1 MSTLFI
7 DILLYKYSRQQQ
19 GVCMVRKSKVKTP
32 EDIINDIKEKQS
44 EIDDLLWDLEDTIS
58 VSSDSD
64 ISDFDEEEEID
75 ETDEE

>member
-1 MSTLFI
+1 
-7 DILLYKYSRQQQ
+7 
-19 GVCMVRKSKVKTP
+19 MVRKSKVKTP

-58 VSSDSD
+58 VSSDSN

>member
-1 MSTLFI
+1 MPNN
-7 DILLYKYSRQQQ
+7 K
-19 GVCMVRKSKVKTP
+19 GVYMARKKIKTP

-44 EIDDLLWDLEDTIS
+44 EIDDLLYNLEDTIS
-58 VSSDSD
+58 VSSDED

>member
-1 MSTLFI
+1 
-7 DILLYKYSRQQQ
+7 
-19 GVCMVRKSKVKTP
+19 MVRKSKVKTP

-58 VSSDSD
+58 GSSDSD

>member
-1 MSTLFI
+1 
-7 DILLYKYSRQQQ
+7 
-19 GVCMVRKSKVKTP
+19 MVKKKVKTP
-32 EDIINDIKEKQS
+32 EDIIESIKEKQS
-44 EIDDLLWDLEDTIS
+44 EIDDLLYDLEDTIS

>member
-1 MSTLFI
+1 
-7 DILLYKYSRQQQ
+7 
-19 GVCMVRKSKVKTP
+19 MVRKSKVKTP

-58 VSSDSD
+58 VSSESNV
-64 ISDFDEEEEID
+64 SDFDEDEEID

>member
-1 MSTLFI
+1 MA
-7 DILLYKYSRQQQ
+7 
-19 GVCMVRKSKVKTP
+19 RKKVKTP

-58 VSSDSD
+58 VSSDED
-64 ISDFDEEEEID
+64 VSDFDEDEEID